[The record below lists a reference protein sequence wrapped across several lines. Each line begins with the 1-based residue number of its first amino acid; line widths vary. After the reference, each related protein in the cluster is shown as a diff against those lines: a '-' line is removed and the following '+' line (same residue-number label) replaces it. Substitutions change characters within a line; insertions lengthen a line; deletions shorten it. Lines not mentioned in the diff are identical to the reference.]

1 MSRKN
6 KSVSFNPKDP
16 FEKEMLDH
24 AKTLPNFSDF
34 MKKLYLNYLQGGIT
48 QKDRKKTVSTP
59 NIDQPTI
66 NQDYMR
72 QLI

>member
-6 KSVSFNPKDP
+6 KSVSFNTEDP

-34 MKKLYLNYLQGGIT
+34 MKKLYLNFLYGKPIQNG
-48 QKDRKKTVSTP
+48 QKEDVKIP
-59 NIDQPTI
+59 NLEQPTI